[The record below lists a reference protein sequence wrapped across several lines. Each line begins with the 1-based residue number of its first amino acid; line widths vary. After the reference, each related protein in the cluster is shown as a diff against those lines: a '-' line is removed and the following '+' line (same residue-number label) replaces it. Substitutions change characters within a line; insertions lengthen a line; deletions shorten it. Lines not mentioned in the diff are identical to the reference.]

1 MDFQVEIKKH
11 HKQAYAWAMQCCGL
25 ERETALDVLQD
36 SYLKVLEG
44 SANFKSKS
52 SFKTWLFAIIRN
64 TSIDH
69 YKNRQ
74 KTLKVIRNLK
84 DNQENAGGL
93 IQQSKA
99 EKLKV
104 LLNQLSPKQSKL
116 ITLVFYHDQT
126 IDEAA
131 KIMNISLGSAR
142 THYERGKKALK
153 KLMEK
158 EKTN

>member
-1 MDFQVEIKKH
+1 LDFQVEIKKH
-11 HKQAYAWAMQCCGL
+11 HKQAYAWAMQCCGF

-36 SYLKVLEG
+36 SYLKVLESG
-44 SANFKSKS
+44 VNYKSKS
-52 SFKTWLFAIIRN
+52 SFKTWLFAIIKN

-69 YKNRQ
+69 HTSRQ

-84 DNQENAGGL
+84 DNQENAGGP

-104 LLNQLSPKQSKL
+104 LLNQLSPKQSKM

-126 IDEAA
+126 IEEAA
-131 KIMNISLGSAR
+131 EIMNISLGSAR

-158 EKTN
+158 EKSN